1 MTSWRVDC
9 ANARPGYP
17 PIAAGG
23 IIQNKPIIEE
33 IEEINEYITKEK
45 DIELGRIY
53 TPKDLDNI
61 NREIE
66 MRKNGI
72 ENFNENSMWSNLYKV
87 ANEINNEKLNAYIK
101 IGEEEIKRLRD

>member
-1 MTSWRVDC
+1 MDLKELILFKDDKEENT
-9 ANARPGYP
+9 
-17 PIAAGG
+17 
-23 IIQNKPIIEE
+23 IQNKPITEE
-33 IEEINEYITKEK
+33 VEAINEYITKEK

-66 MRKNGI
+66 MRKKGI
-72 ENFNENSMWSNLYKV
+72 EVFNENSMWSNLYKV

-101 IGEEEIKRLRD
+101 IGEEEIKRLSRG

>member
-1 MTSWRVDC
+1 MG
-9 ANARPGYP
+9 N
-17 PIAAGG
+17 